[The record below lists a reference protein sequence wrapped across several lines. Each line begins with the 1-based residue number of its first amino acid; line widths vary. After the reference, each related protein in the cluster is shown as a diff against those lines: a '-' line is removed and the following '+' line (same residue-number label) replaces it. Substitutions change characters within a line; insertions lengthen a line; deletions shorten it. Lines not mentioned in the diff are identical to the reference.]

1 MVKEEVLSRRSLAQ
15 IPTLLAL
22 TLSVLAGVSCGGR
35 AGFDAPGEGSF
46 TWSSFTNEYGTRDY
60 RLYVPSTYEEQAVP
74 LIVMLHGCR
83 QNAEDFAVGTRMNVL
98 AEREAFL
105 VLYPEQHQAQTR

>member
-1 MVKEEVLSRRSLAQ
+1 MVKGKELGKRSLGQ

-22 TLSVLAGVSCGGR
+22 TLLVLASVTCGGR
-35 AGFDAPGEGSF
+35 AGFDSPGEGSF
-46 TWSSFTNEYGTRDY
+46 TRSSFTNEHGTRDY

-98 AEREAFL
+98 AERDTFL
-105 VLYPEQHQAQTR
+105 VLYPE